1 MSQSFSITFWGVRGS
16 YPAPGAH
23 TARVGGNTPSVEVT
37 AGNHRLILDAGTGVI
52 GLGRAIVE
60 QSRADQKPIVATL
73 LFTHTHHDHTQGFPF
88 FTPTHYPT
96 TRLYVFGPKTLH
108 QDLEEVLSRAML
120 PPVFPIMLD
129 ELPCLRVMR
138 NLQEGEV
145 IVLNAKESEPHVVFD
160 RDATLQRSPEEVN
173 VRVLHSHAH
182 PQGVFIYRIEYG
194 GKAIVYATDTEG
206 YVGGD
211 QRLIQFARG
220 ADLLI
225 HDAQYTEAE
234 YTSDVTPK
242 QGWGHSTWQM
252 AVAVARAA
260 GVKQLTLFHHDPLHD
275 DDMLAQIEKQ
285 AQSSFTQT
293 VLAREGMTLDLCD

>member
-1 MSQSFSITFWGVRGS
+1 MSQSLSVTFWGVRGS
-16 YPAPGAH
+16 YPAPGPD
-23 TARVGGNTPSVEVT
+23 TARVGGNTPSVEVR
-37 AGNHRLILDAGTGVI
+37 AGNHRVILDAGTGI
-52 GLGRAIVE
+52 IPLGRAMVE
-60 QSRADQKPIVATL
+60 QYHADQKPMIATL

-88 FTPTHYPT
+88 FTPTHHPS

-120 PPVFPIMLD
+120 PPVFPITLE

-138 NLQEGEV
+138 NLHEGEA
-145 IVLNAKESEPHVVFD
+145 IVLNAADTEPRVVID
-160 RDATLQRSPEEVN
+160 RDHPLREPPEHVL

-182 PQGVFIYRIEYG
+182 PQGVFIYRIEHG
-194 GKAIVYATDTEG
+194 GKAAVYATDTEG

-211 QRLIQFARG
+211 QRLIEFVRD
-220 ADLLI
+220 ADVLI

-234 YTSDVTPK
+234 YASDSSPK

-260 GVKQLTLFHHDPLHD
+260 NVKRLVLFHHDPTHGD
-275 DDMLAQIEKQ
+275 EMLERLENQ
-285 AQSSFTQT
+285 AQNDFPQT
-293 VLAREGMTLDLCD
+293 SLAREQMTIEL

>member
-1 MSQSFSITFWGVRGS
+1 MNQSFSITFWGVRGS
-16 YPAPGAH
+16 YPAPGAQ
-23 TARVGGNTPSVEVT
+23 TSRVGGNTPSISVI
-37 AGNHRLILDAGTGVI
+37 AGNHQLILDAGTGAI
-52 GLGRAIVE
+52 ALGRAMVE
-60 QSRADQKPIVATL
+60 QSHADQMPIVATL

-88 FTPTHYPT
+88 FTPTHYPS
-96 TRLYVFGPKTLH
+96 TRLYVFGPKMLH

-138 NLQEGEV
+138 NLQESEV
-145 IVLNAKESEPHVVFD
+145 IVLNAKESEPHVVFE
-160 RDATLQRSPEEVN
+160 RDTALHESPETVSI
-173 VRVLHSHAH
+173 RVLRSHAH

-194 GKAIVYATDTEG
+194 GKAMVYATDTEG

-234 YTSDVTPK
+234 YASDAMPK
-242 QGWGHSTWQM
+242 QGWGHSTWPM

-260 GVKQLTLFHHDPLHD
+260 SIKQLALFHHDPLHD
-275 DDMLAQIEKQ
+275 DDMLDQLEKQ
-285 AQSSFTQT
+285 AQSSFACT
-293 VLAREGMTLDLCD
+293 VLAREGMTLDL